1 LLIVIGSSPERQ
13 EWLSDCSSSIKREH
27 IAVVNTGFEL
37 GKIAWVINNTNAD
50 RFLFLQD
57 SWLIKDEGF
66 WDLLESHP
74 SSVAINAD
82 PYYFGCYTGV
92 YERWVIDEIGVP
104 FMRDKREAIKNEI
117 DWHKAY
123 VEVAGKPAVLF
134 PELTDNNATGT
145 VERHGRINLVLEND
159 YIAKYKGTW
168 F

>member
-1 LLIVIGSSPERQ
+1 VLVVVGSSPDREH
-13 EWLSDCSSSIKREH
+13 WLADCSGSIKREH

-37 GKIAWVINNTNAD
+37 GKISWVINNTNAE

-66 WDLLESHP
+66 WNLLDEHSG
-74 SSVAINAD
+74 SVAINSD

-117 DWHKAY
+117 DWHKSY
-123 VEVAGKPAVLF
+123 VEVAGEPPVLF
-134 PELTDNNATGT
+134 PDLTDKNSTGI
-145 VERHGRINLVLEND
+145 VDRHSRMNLVLEND

>member
-1 LLIVIGSSPERQ
+1 LLIVIGSSPDRQ
-13 EWLSDCSSSIKREH
+13 EWLADCSSSIRREH

-66 WDLLESHP
+66 WDLLESH
-74 SSVAINAD
+74 SGSVAINAD

-134 PELTDNNATGT
+134 PELTDKNATGT

>member
-1 LLIVIGSSPERQ
+1 LLIVIGSSPDRQ
-13 EWLSDCSSSIKREH
+13 EWLADCSASIKRDH
-27 IAVVNTGFEL
+27 IAVVNTGYEL
-37 GKIAWVINNTNAD
+37 GKIRWVMENTTAD

-66 WDLLESHP
+66 WNLLEAHSG
-74 SSVAINAD
+74 SVAINSD
-82 PYYFGCYTGV
+82 PYYFGCYAGI
-92 YERWVIDEIGVP
+92 YERSVIEKIGLPVTT
-104 FMRDKREAIKNEI
+104 DKQDAIRNEI

-123 VEVAGKPAVLF
+123 VEIAGKPTVLF

-145 VERHGRINLVLEND
+145 VEKHGRINLLLENE

>member
-1 LLIVIGSSPERQ
+1 MLIVIGSSPDRQ
-13 EWLSDCSSSIKREH
+13 EWLADCSASIKRDH
-27 IAVVNTGFEL
+27 IAVVNTGYEL
-37 GKIAWVINNTNAD
+37 GKIRWVMENTTAD

-66 WDLLESHP
+66 WNLLEAHSG
-74 SSVAINAD
+74 SVAINSD
-82 PYYFGCYTGV
+82 PYYFGCYAGI
-92 YERWVIDEIGVP
+92 YERSVIEKIGLPVTT
-104 FMRDKREAIKNEI
+104 DKQDAIRNEI

-123 VEVAGKPAVLF
+123 VEIAGKPTVLF

-145 VERHGRINLVLEND
+145 VEKHGRINLLLENE

>member
-1 LLIVIGSSPERQ
+1 MLVVVGSSPDREH
-13 EWLSDCSSSIKREH
+13 WLADCSASIKREH

-37 GKIAWVINNTNAD
+37 GKISWVMKNTNAD

-66 WDLLESHP
+66 WGLLNEHSG
-74 SSVAINAD
+74 SVAINSD
-82 PYYFGCYTGV
+82 PYYFGCYTGI
-92 YERWVIDEIGVP
+92 YERWVVDEIGVP

-123 VEVAGKPAVLF
+123 VEVAGEPAVLF
-134 PELTDNNATGT
+134 PDLTDKNSTGT